1 VSNNVIAQV
10 EEKTTPKDD
19 SDGET
24 FNACS
29 WVKEL

>member
-1 VSNNVIAQV
+1 VLNNVNAQV
-10 EEKTTPKDD
+10 EEKTTPNDD

-24 FNACS
+24 FEGCS

>member
-1 VSNNVIAQV
+1 VLNIVNAQV

-19 SDGET
+19 FNGET
-24 FNACS
+24 FEACS